1 MKPSTSPMLRWIL
14 GHGVA
19 RISCEINQNPDK
31 TFNLRVVPSWSERP
45 RIVGRFA
52 GVVAAM
58 ERHAEI
64 AGTLRDSGWQVIERT
79 SRARHVA
86 A

>member
-1 MKPSTSPMLRWIL
+1 MLRWIL
-14 GHGVA
+14 GQGVA
-19 RISCEINQNPDK
+19 RIACEINQNPDR
-31 TFNLRVVPSWSERP
+31 TFNLRVVPSWSGRA

-64 AGTLRDSGWQVIERT
+64 AGTLRESGWQVVERT
-79 SRARHVA
+79 SPARHA